1 MSTRNQ
7 RDQLPHI
14 IVRASAGSGK
24 TYRLTNM
31 FISKL
36 FDGEDPSAMLATTFT
51 RVAAGEILHRVL
63 ERLSSGVTESGARSE
78 LAKSLPHHQVT
89 SERCAEVLERLISQ
103 LHRLSILTIDSFF
116 SRLASSH
123 SFELGLPVSYRLLP
137 EDEDQELREQCVYQ
151 TIRKSPIKETV
162 ELLRLLQGQGVQTR
176 AHSAIMDIIRSG
188 YSMYLATDGDPSAWK
203 EIQPI
208 GVAMSDS
215 ELARA
220 TDLFEDIEL
229 PLTKKGVID
238 QRWRKALT
246 KSLECIQKRDWFGF
260 LDGGLGKP
268 IRLREDDDSPA
279 YYFKIPFP
287 SSLQNELM
295 PFYDHAVYELTTEHY
310 QRIIAT
316 FALLQRFDTLY
327 RSSKMKSGQ
336 LNFDDPPRLLNEA
349 NVTGDLEHLYY
360 RLDAKLRH
368 VMLDEFQDTSMSQFN
383 LLAPILEELLSQDEE
398 DRSVFVVGDTK
409 QSLYA
414 WRQAEPK
421 LLGAMMDRWSTLQ
434 EESLARSWRSS
445 SVVLDAVNRIF
456 GTLPSN
462 MAMVNSQ
469 GSEGKVTPERTE
481 SNRVGKIAAKSWND
495 QYDQH
500 EAAKDIPGHVSL
512 RVADRDEE
520 SEKSEP
526 DPQSEVL
533 WACANSVAEA
543 QAQCPDASI
552 AVLVREGKHIYPMLS
567 KLKKLGINACEDRG
581 NPLVDAPCVAAAVSM
596 LGLIEHPGNSA
607 ALYHV
612 RSTPLGQAL
621 GIYSTNQIYSI
632 ASELRALITQ
642 EGCVPTLCRWLMLC
656 ADSMDERGC
665 IRFKQLIDLAGALEN
680 EGRPDPSTL
689 AAVTQERRI
698 DEPGQAPVRV
708 ITIHRSKGLEF
719 DVVILPLMSK
729 QWQVRPGSLLS
740 QRDQALDP
748 IVRVSGSSNKVLR
761 SVHPELHALHEHAL
775 LQQINEELCC
785 LYVAMTRAK
794 RSLQMIM
801 AEDKNGRQNIPPSN
815 LNLCPADIV
824 HSALAKETP
833 RQQGSVLYESASDE
847 PWFAGIQETPST
859 STVPLAQTSIT
870 LQIKTPKRVSA
881 GQLMTASPSS
891 MHREHTKVQS
901 ILDLSEGGLRAQ
913 EHGLCV
919 HAGFESIDWIDETP
933 FDAIELAESLSDRG
947 YGDEVVADSVADI
960 QRSLAEPGIQ
970 RILSSDTW
978 LEDHP
983 AAVRATVHHEQP
995 FAVRLSIGGQE
1006 RLVQGRLDR
1015 LVLGWSSDEP
1025 PRVCCAQIIDYKTDR
1040 EATGLDTQQ
1049 LPELACRHQDQ
1060 MEAYRAS
1067 IASMYSLNEQDI
1079 DLQLLYTKAPGAVRL
1094 EPRKE

>member
-1 MSTRNQ
+1 MSTRNSG
-7 RDQLPHI
+7 DQLPHT

-31 FISKL
+31 FISRL

-63 ERLSSGVTESGARSE
+63 DRLSSGVTDNDARNE
-78 LAKSLPHHQVT
+78 LAKSLPHHEVT
-89 SERCAEVLERLISQ
+89 SQRCAEVLERLISQ

-137 EDEDQELREQCVYQ
+137 EDEDEELREQCVYQ
-151 TIRKSPIKETV
+151 TIRNSPIEETV

-188 YSMYLATDGDPSAWK
+188 YAMYLATDGDPSAWK
-203 EIQPI
+203 KIQPI
-208 GVAMSDS
+208 GQAMSDS
-215 ELARA
+215 ELDRA
-220 TDLFEDIEL
+220 ADLFEDTDL

-246 KSLECIQKRDWFGF
+246 LSLDCVQSRDWFGF
-260 LDGGLGKP
+260 LNGGFGKP
-268 IRLREDDDSPA
+268 LRLREDIDSPA
-279 YYFKIPFP
+279 HYYKIPFP
-287 SSLQNELM
+287 SSLQDKLL
-295 PFYDHAVYELTTEHY
+295 PFYEHAVHELTTEHY

-316 FALLQRFDTLY
+316 FALLHRFDTLY
-327 RSSKMKSGQ
+327 RSTKMTSGQ

-349 NVTGDLEHLYY
+349 HVTGDLEHLYY
-360 RLDAKLRH
+360 RLDARLRH

-383 LLAPILEELLSQDEE
+383 LLAPILEELLSQNEE
-398 DRSVFVVGDTK
+398 ARSVFVVGDTK

-445 SVVLDAVNRIF
+445 AVVLDAVNRIF
-456 GTLPSN
+456 GSLPSN
-462 MAMVNSQ
+462 MAMVNAQ
-469 GSEGKVTPERTE
+469 GAEGKATPERTE

-500 EAAKDIPGHVSL
+500 EAAKDIPGHVCL
-512 RVADRDEE
+512 RVADRDDEL
-520 SEKSEP
+520 EP
-526 DPQSEVL
+526 DPQPEVL

-612 RSTPLGQAL
+612 RSTPLGQAI
-621 GIYSTNQIYSI
+621 GIHSTKQLYTI
-632 ASELRALITQ
+632 ASELRALISQ
-642 EGCVPTLCRWLMLC
+642 EGCVPTLCRWLRLC
-656 ADSMDERGC
+656 ADSMDRRGYT
-665 IRFKQLIDLAGALEN
+665 RFKQLIDLAGTLEQS
-680 EGRPDPSTL
+680 GRPDPTTL
-689 AAVTQERRI
+689 AAVAQERRI

-719 DVVILPLMSK
+719 DVVVLPLMSK
-729 QWQVRPGSLLS
+729 LWQVRPGSLLS
-740 QRDQALDP
+740 QRDRPLDP

-785 LYVAMTRAK
+785 LYVATTRSK
-794 RSLQMIM
+794 RSLQMVI
-801 AEDKNGRQNIPPSN
+801 AEDKNGRQSIPPSN

-824 HSALAKETP
+824 HTALAKETP
-833 RQQGSVLYESASDE
+833 RQQGSVLFESASDE
-847 PWFAGIQETPST
+847 PWFAGIEKSST
-859 STVPLAQTSIT
+859 EPKAQTSIT
-870 LQIKTPKRVSA
+870 LQIQTPKRVSA
-881 GQLMTASPSS
+881 GQLTTASPSS
-891 MHREHTKVQS
+891 IHSQHIDFQS
-901 ILDLSEGGLRAQ
+901 ILGSSESGLHAQ
-913 EHGLCV
+913 QHGLCV
-919 HAGFESIDWIDETP
+919 HAGFETIDWINKAPIDT
-933 FDAIELAESLSDRG
+933 IELAEHLSENG
-947 YGDEVVADSVADI
+947 YDDEVVADSVADI
-960 QRSLAEPGIQ
+960 QRSLAEPSIQ
-970 RILSSDTW
+970 RVLSMDTW
-978 LEDHP
+978 LEDHRS
-983 AAVRATVHHEQP
+983 AERATVHHEQP
-995 FAVRLSIGGQE
+995 FAVRLSLAGQD
-1006 RLVQGRLDR
+1006 RLVQGRVDR
-1015 LVLGWSSDEP
+1015 LVLGWNTDEP
-1025 PRVCCAQIIDYKTDR
+1025 PRVCCAQIVDYKTDR
-1040 EATGLDTQQ
+1040 EATGLHSHQ
-1049 LPELACRHQDQ
+1049 LSELACRHQDQ
-1060 MEAYRAS
+1060 MEAYRAA
-1067 IASMYSLNEQDI
+1067 IASMYSLDEQDI
-1079 DLQLLYTKAPGAVRL
+1079 DLQLLYTKAPGVVRL
-1094 EPRKE
+1094 EDRKE